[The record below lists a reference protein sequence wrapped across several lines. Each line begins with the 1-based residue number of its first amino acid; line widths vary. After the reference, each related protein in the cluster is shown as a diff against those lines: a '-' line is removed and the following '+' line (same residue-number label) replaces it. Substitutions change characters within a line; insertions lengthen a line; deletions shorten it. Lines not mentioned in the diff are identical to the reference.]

1 MAAGYGQLITSI
13 FGAGSALHGTGS
25 SNTTG
30 KVNTTGVKNSTGTTN
45 TRGNTVNKGVTVN
58 KNVSGTDTKGN
69 TGTLQT
75 TKSGGTTTTVGTA
88 DQGAINTAKG
98 IASTA
103 LRDSTDQS
111 KVSGLIDST
120 LGKAAIAF
128 APTLAAGTSG
138 SGLYNSS
145 TVDLLSGYAKGQA
158 VADAAGQVLNY
169 QQGEQQIAA
178 GANASVLEATKGS
191 TANTNNVTTGASNT
205 TNQQSSDTTSLD
217 VQKVTDL
224 IKQFQGV
231 KSSTQDKTSNTT
243 NSEVDNKSKNDSS
256 GDSGGIFSSLS
267 LVCAEML
274 RQDKMELRLW
284 VMINRHFI
292 DTVGPNG
299 KEGYWAW
306 AGPVAYFARRN
317 PKHWFTE
324 AMFWLT
330 EERACYVAAKYLGKT
345 PKYKITWKGW
355 LAYKTIFY
363 FSYAIAGLT
372 YIPRNLHHYR
382 NGTVMGNSS
391 KDMFGVKGGV
401 R

>member
-1 MAAGYGQLITSI
+1 MAAGYGQLISSI
-13 FGAGSALHGTGS
+13 FGAGSALHGTGT

-30 KVNTTGVKNSTGTTN
+30 KVNTTGVKNSTGNTV
-45 TRGNTVNKGVTVN
+45 TRGKTSNTGVTVN
-58 KNVSGTDTKGN
+58 KGYTGTNTKGN

-75 TKSGGTTTTVGTA
+75 TQSGGTTTTVGTA

-98 IASTA
+98 LAATA
-103 LRDSTDQS
+103 LKDSTDSS
-111 KVSGLIDST
+111 KINGLINST

-128 APTLAAGTSG
+128 APTGNQGVAN
-138 SGLYNSS
+138 GLYGSS
-145 TVDLLSGYAKGQA
+145 TVNMLAGFAKGQA

-191 TANTNNVTTGASNT
+191 TSTNSNT
-205 TNQQSSDTTSLD
+205 TTGQSDTTNNQSTNTSTID
-217 VQKVTDL
+217 TQKVTDI
-224 IKQFQGV
+224 IKQFQ
-231 KSSTQDKTSNTT
+231 DAKTSNQEKDSNTT
-243 NSEVDNKSKNDSS
+243 NSNVKNTSKNDST
-256 GDSGGIFSSLS
+256 GDSGGVLSSLS

-299 KEGYWAW
+299 KEGYWVW
-306 AGPVAYFARRN
+306 AGPVAWFARRN
-317 PKHWFTE
+317 PEHWFTKI
-324 AMFWLT
+324 MFWLT

-355 LAYKTIFY
+355 LAYRTIFY
-363 FSYAIAGLT
+363 FSYMIAGIT
-372 YIPRNLHHYR
+372 YIPRNMHHYN
-382 NGTVMGNSS
+382 NGTIMGNSS
-391 KDMFGVKGGV
+391 KDMLGVK
-401 R
+401 